1 MVTEIKSKSTYVY
14 QELQHNTTQQLNTH
28 QIVVVVI
35 QFTKENSE

>member
-14 QELQHNTTQQLNTH
+14 QELNTTQQLNTH